1 MAAKSVAN
9 ISFSCSRQLLKC
21 SFCFSFIPKTGKL
34 TSNEQFCSGI
44 GWKMA
49 ESNNGMQLS
58 CVPKGCKI
66 KRKFTSFFSIPLAS
80 VLLTSVFGLTGF
92 CGENDDD
99 DVSTPAKR
107 PFFRSRTLKGWWKRP
122 VTSPSWPTSF
132 PTKKQASTI
141 FSTEID

>member
-1 MAAKSVAN
+1 
-9 ISFSCSRQLLKC
+9 
-21 SFCFSFIPKTGKL
+21 
-34 TSNEQFCSGI
+34 
-44 GWKMA
+44 MA

-58 CVPKGCKI
+58 CVPQGWKI

-107 PFFRSRTLKGWWKRP
+107 KARTQAAREEICLFPEKGDENDPSPHLVDPPVFRQRKR
-122 VTSPSWPTSF
+122 
-132 PTKKQASTI
+132 QAQSSAQKLVRQNNTI
-141 FSTEID
+141 